1 MQKNLLVLHT
11 ELKTKTYLPK
21 PLTAFIIRDPKT
33 RLIHK
38 SDFRDRVIHH
48 ALVQIIE
55 PLFDRTF
62 IYDSYANRIGKG
74 TLKAIARFNQ
84 FARKVSRNGSQKGWF
99 NNNQI
104 KGYCLKVDIKHYFQT
119 VDCEILLSIIKKK
132 ITCQDTINLI
142 EIILKRTSESR
153 EREINIMGMPLGNL
167 TSQFLA
173 NVYLNELDQF
183 IKHQL
188 KCKYYI
194 RYVDDF
200 VILHESKEQLAIWKE
215 KISIFLK
222 GKLKLELHQDKSK
235 IISLSKGI
243 DFVGFRNF
251 WKYKLLRRRNI
262 RNMQSKIDLYKKGEI
277 SFSSIYESF
286 NGWKAYSKWAN
297 CHNLNNKIKR
307 GIIDILWEKF

>member
-277 SFSSIYESF
+277 SFTRVHDSHK
-286 NGWKAYSKWAN
+286 GWQAYAKWAN

>member
-153 EREINIMGMPLGNL
+153 ERERL
-167 TSQFLA
+167 
-173 NVYLNELDQF
+173 
-183 IKHQL
+183 
-188 KCKYYI
+188 
-194 RYVDDF
+194 
-200 VILHESKEQLAIWKE
+200 
-215 KISIFLK
+215 
-222 GKLKLELHQDKSK
+222 
-235 IISLSKGI
+235 
-243 DFVGFRNF
+243 
-251 WKYKLLRRRNI
+251 
-262 RNMQSKIDLYKKGEI
+262 
-277 SFSSIYESF
+277 
-286 NGWKAYSKWAN
+286 
-297 CHNLNNKIKR
+297 
-307 GIIDILWEKF
+307 ILWECL